1 MPTRPDQR
9 DYDNTVVETRGTMDE
24 LKHAFMMETDSYT
37 ESDMTF
43 IALPTDNG
51 TFDKSSFEIS
61 KQQKT
66 DTNSTI
72 PTSQLSVPDEGHWVK
87 YTRMFN
93 PKSLWQ

>member
-72 PTSQLSVPDEGHWVK
+72 PTS
-87 YTRMFN
+87 
-93 PKSLWQ
+93 